1 MHDDLQLGAREKVV
15 QQMTRDGL
23 VETNLARKKKQRISS
38 RSADDGF
45 ELKGDRASQAEP
57 DKAPSTTNRQK
68 KRYVQKRRNTELES
82 VREETPHAEQVSS
95 EHHYEASPQS
105 TDETLSPEPSETED
119 FEELAENGIER
130 PGDSSASQVVRPRL
144 SEKSKRTES
153 QTSHLYFY

>member
-57 DKAPSTTNRQK
+57 DTAPSTTNRQPSISSW
-68 KRYVQKRRNTELES
+68 RYLM
-82 VREETPHAEQVSS
+82 
-95 EHHYEASPQS
+95 
-105 TDETLSPEPSETED
+105 
-119 FEELAENGIER
+119 
-130 PGDSSASQVVRPRL
+130 
-144 SEKSKRTES
+144 
-153 QTSHLYFY
+153 